1 MRLVENKQLGLGR
14 FTSCIPLL
22 SLTPKSLGP

>member
-14 FTSCIPLL
+14 FTSCIPLFIITNY
-22 SLTPKSLGP
+22 SVQS